1 MPTVKSRVNFIST
14 EKGQE
19 IRNKFLLMAA
29 DATYYT
35 ASSYSANKLL
45 YSDNLIPFVDK
56 HMNYLVSHPMLDPDK
71 YLANVKLVTRIR

>member
-1 MPTVKSRVNFIST
+1 MPTVKSRVEFIST

-19 IRNKFLLMAA
+19 IRAKLLLMLKSS
-29 DATYYT
+29 TYNT
-35 ASSYSANKLL
+35 ASTYSANGVL

-71 YLANVKLVTRIR
+71 YLANVKLLTRIR